1 MEGTSKTTQFQP
13 SAMGRAATL
22 QIRMPRAH
30 PAWPCMP
37 AEMGHPQTLWT
48 ALAAPQVILWLEK
61 VVGRDGGGG
70 GDVTEVLAAGGVQK
84 APWAKVHGSCPVCTH
99 HLMQFRVGWR
109 HGRIPSP
116 GV

>member
-1 MEGTSKTTQFQP
+1 
-13 SAMGRAATL
+13 
-22 QIRMPRAH
+22 
-30 PAWPCMP
+30 MP

-84 APWAKVHGSCPVCTH
+84 APWAEVHGSCPVCTH
-99 HLMQFRVGWR
+99 HLTQFRVGW
-109 HGRIPSP
+109 GGGMEGSP
-116 GV
+116 ALVYRDQR